1 LKVEKI
7 DQVFLSE
14 NFLDFFLSPWN
25 YLKQLNIP
33 VPSFSEFVRYEDKY
47 FQPNMA
53 VFCTWLL
60 FLTSGQLGWVGDAI
74 SWGQQRLS
82 WEKAKV
88 Y

>member
-1 LKVEKI
+1 
-7 DQVFLSE
+7 
-14 NFLDFFLSPWN
+14 
-25 YLKQLNIP
+25 
-33 VPSFSEFVRYEDKY
+33 
-47 FQPNMA
+47 MA